1 MLDRYDTRVNSPH
14 FVDWLK
20 LQDLKRDYE
29 KLKLEHEELKMAI
42 NPNNTKQAVEY
53 LRQLRKMGYAV
64 VAFTPDELRGATPDH
79 VEDRL
84 IEIGWDVIANLAT
97 EPDPD
102 APPEKDWNWV
112 IK

>member
-1 MLDRYDTRVNSPH
+1 MFFDSKNFGIHSDHYNLQMEYLR
-14 FVDWLK
+14 LK
-20 LQDLKRDYE
+20 KEYE
-29 KLKLEHEELKMAI
+29 EFKMSV

-64 VAFTPDELRGATPDH
+64 VAFTPEELRGANPDH

-84 IEIGWDVIANLAT
+84 VELGWDVIAAIAT
-97 EPDPD
+97 EPDQDGPT
-102 APPEKDWNWV
+102 EEDWNWS